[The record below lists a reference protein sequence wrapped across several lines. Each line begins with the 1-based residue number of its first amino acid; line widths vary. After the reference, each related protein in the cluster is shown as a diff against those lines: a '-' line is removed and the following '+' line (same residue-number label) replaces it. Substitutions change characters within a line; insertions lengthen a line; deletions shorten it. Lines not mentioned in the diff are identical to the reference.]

1 MAIVEVFTKAR
12 MFAIEQSAI
21 VSARLESY
29 VLILTKK
36 DGTDLSLGNIR
47 GATGLTPS
55 LRGTSTTSH
64 AISIASKT
72 FAVSGL
78 TVSFPVGQ
86 TVKVMGVAPENYMVG
101 EVTASTTTSVTVNI
115 REIDGTGTFAS
126 WTITPGAYTGTQGP
140 PGIVPNLRALSVT
153 SDTIALGSQAFA
165 ITGLTAPFPLDS
177 VVLVSSGANPANHMV
192 GYVTASSLSSVTVNV
207 VEIGGSGTFADW
219 RITPG
224 GIKGNTG
231 ATGAIPTLRGTS
243 TTSQPITIASK
254 VFAVSGL
261 NVAFPIGMTVKVI
274 AAVATNYMV
283 GEVTASSTTSITI
296 NVREVGG
303 TGTFASWTIVPG
315 AYRGQATSGTTAQR
329 NALYPVPTTDAQR
342 AALANALPVWF
353 NTDLGWME
361 SYYAD
366 TGLAG
371 LTAPGLVTGSGAGWY
386 PTGRGPMAVVY
397 TYGGMGSG
405 SAIPF
410 TTWHT
415 WGVGQEPGLQSRK
428 NTPGNNNDGSSIFY
442 KAVDN
447 AALQTFLPGRYRVT
461 CHMSY
466 PAGSG
471 NMGGALWVTQGSSNR
486 RIYKNIPMQTGSQ
499 TEWYEFSDIVIGSGG
514 YAWYRS
520 EFGVGNVGGDAETH
534 MALEYLGP
542 PLVTR

>member
-1 MAIVEVFTKAR
+1 MPIVEVFTKAR

-36 DGTDLSLGNIR
+36 DGTDLSLGNVR

-64 AISIASKT
+64 AISLALKT

-86 TVKVMGVAPENYMVG
+86 TVKVMGAAPENYMVG

-115 REIDGTGTFAS
+115 REINGTGTFNS

-140 PGIVPNLRALSVT
+140 PGIVPNFRALSVT
-153 SDTIALGSQAFA
+153 SDTIALGSQTYA
-165 ITGLTAPFPLDS
+165 ITDLTAPFPIDS
-177 VVLVSSGANPANHMV
+177 VVRVSSGANPANHMV

-219 RITPG
+219 RITLG

-243 TTSQPITIASK
+243 TTSQAITITSK

-261 NVAFPIGMTVKVI
+261 NSPFPVDATVKVQGAI
-274 AAVATNYMV
+274 ATNYMV
-283 GEVTASSTTSITI
+283 GLVTASTTTSVTV
-296 NVREVGG
+296 NVLEVNGS
-303 TGTFASWTIVPG
+303 GTFASWTLTLGAMGAPPTQGPKSLRDALFGVPS
-315 AYRGQATSGTTAQR
+315 TVAQ
-329 NALYPVPTTDAQR
+329 Q
-342 AALANALPVWF
+342 AALANRQVVWF
-353 NTDLGWME
+353 NTEFGWQE
-361 SYYAD
+361 SYYAALGT
-366 TGLAG
+366 TGL
-371 LTAPGLVTGSGAGWY
+371 TVTSLEQDFSSGWY
-386 PTGRGPMAVVY
+386 PTGRGPSAVIY
-397 TYGGMGSG
+397 TAGASGSG
-405 SAIPF
+405 YAIPF
-410 TTWHT
+410 TNWNT
-415 WGVGQEPGLQSRK
+415 WGVGAERALKSRK
-428 NTPGNNNDGSSIFY
+428 NTIGNANDGSSILHR
-442 KAVDN
+442 AVNN
-447 AALQTFLPGRYRVT
+447 AALQTFLAGRYRVT

-471 NMGGALWVTQGSSNR
+471 TMGGALWVTQGASNR
-486 RIYKNIPMQTGSQ
+486 RIYKVISLQSQ
-499 TEWYEFSDIVIGSGG
+499 PQAEWYEFSDILIGSGG

-520 EFGVGNVGGDAETH
+520 EFGVGDVGNDGETH

-542 PLVTR
+542 PLVSR